1 MSRART
7 NKENRPKRP
16 STLGLLLGGTGGRKD
31 ASKGAEAE
39 RQRRRRE
46 RDRSREMDAYVGYD
60 AMYRDGIAQVMPG
73 VFSQTVEFSDISYQS
88 ARKEARET
96 AFTVMSSLFNYFPAD
111 SHVQLQVVNA
121 PIPADE
127 VGRKVFFEPGERAT
141 AGLAEEYNRIL
152 NDKMREGV
160 SNLVRHRYLTYAVG
174 ADDVDAAVPKLA
186 RIRGDVEQTLAR
198 IRCSSRALDGAERL
212 ELLQGQL
219 RPGSRFEFSW
229 DKLSPTSGARTK
241 DFVMPSTLDF
251 KPEGRSDCF
260 CSDGRYG
267 AVLAVRSFGSVIEET
282 YLASIID
289 LPLPLN
295 VTLHVQPIA
304 QSEAL
309 ALVKRQID
317 WMDKEIIDE
326 QMSAVKKG
334 YDYQILPPE
343 LRFSKEEAEE
353 LLDFLRNKSERL
365 FVYTGLVYTW
375 ADSLE
380 ELDRRVQ
387 QVTSVA
393 QGCTIGLEPLHFRQ
407 RQALNSVLPLGDN
420 HVTVSRYLTTGQV
433 AMQMPFASQSLD
445 EAGGGYYG
453 QSKESGNLV
462 LCDRK
467 RLASPMGFVCGKP
480 GSGKSFSVKREITNT
495 VLAHPE
501 DEVVIFDPAGEYG
514 NLVGA
519 LGGANVE
526 LAPGCSAVL
535 NPLDTA
541 DVADRADAAKLAY
554 KTDAVLALSSALMAE
569 GREGLPER
577 DRSIIARCVGEA
589 YRECARDGRLPT
601 LGDFHAALLA
611 QPEPEAADIA
621 LRYERYVK
629 GAFSFFNGQSNV
641 ALDNR
646 ITNIDMH
653 GLGQNMR
660 VFGMITALEM
670 VRNRVMVTPPRTL
683 TIFEQFANDLYGETA
698 RGGGDVETRERHIRQ
713 LLNFFPVYGEDEEGQ
728 MVELDAEQV
737 LSVPR
742 RIHAREVV
750 RRGFMSNF
758 LFQNI
763 ASVFRAPAE
772 VVEIIQRFDP
782 YEQGKA
788 QNAEKNKVEIDEG
801 TADELSINDEGEV
814 EIPDEQVVGKAAD
827 IFGPKVYGD
836 IAVEF
841 SGHMDDIAKAHEADD
856 DDRVMLDNLKE
867 AFKQSVTAPLVQA
880 AKESYG
886 SELKPRQQQQIERK
900 VQADADIQ
908 LNRQVGDYQIQ
919 ARRIEQ
925 SRKDELKA
933 ATSETERAE
942 VNKRH
947 DEQKAEAFQTL
958 AQKLEDS
965 REELVQRAG
974 ETVVREVETAK
985 KEDEKQG
992 IEDKVRAHLRGFS
1005 RTIPSF
1011 LMAYGEEGTT
1021 LANFDTVIP
1030 ADVFQ
1035 DVTSITV
1042 DEFRFLRDGGDYTDG
1057 ETGEVKRFVGHLFDE
1072 VVFNDSVSEFIKLR
1086 ERLANYFDESQT
1098 EDIFDYVPPQK
1109 TNQIFTPRNVVV
1121 QMVDLFEKE
1130 NPGCFDDPSHTF
1142 ADLYMKSGL
1151 YITEIIKRLYRSEGM
1166 KAAFP
1171 DDRERLDHILEH
1183 QVFGIAPTKIIYEI
1197 ATHFILGFHDE
1208 VGQGCDSNFELADAA
1223 ELAKEGTLEAY
1234 VERVFGPKLG
1244 EA

>member
-1 MSRART
+1 MALRIPVQKDIGEYEEKIVGKMSLRTLACVSLGFGSAVGAAAFVHLGLHADVADAAFPIMLCSMPFWLAGFWRPFGMRAEELLPLLATSSPRSCSRTSPASPGASPRARRTRAARDVARGAGQGRKEPSSMSRART

-46 RDRSREMDAYVGYD
+46 RDRSREMAAYVGYD

-73 VFSQTVEFSDISYQS
+73 MFSQTVEFSDISYQS
-88 ARKEARET
+88 ARKETRET

-141 AGLAEEYNRIL
+141 SGLAEEYNRIL

-186 RIRGDVEQTLAR
+186 RIRGDVGQTLAR

-670 VRNRVMVTPPRTL
+670 VRNRVMVTPPRPNYTWL
-683 TIFEQFANDLYGETA
+683 YIDEVQSLFAHPTVVEYFARLWREGRKFGLICTGISQNTSHMLANAEARDMVLNSEFFLLHKQSTA
-698 RGGGDVETRERHIRQ
+698 D
-713 LLNFFPVYGEDEEGQ
+713 
-728 MVELDAEQV
+728 LDAWAEMLQ
-737 LSVPR
+737 LSAAERGYIGDAVKPGEGLLISAGIRVP
-742 RIHAREVV
+742 ITDDFPK
-750 RRGFMSNF
+750 GPLYDLWNTK
-758 LFQNI
+758 
-763 ASVFRAPAE
+763 PAE
-772 VVEIIQRFDP
+772 V
-782 YEQGKA
+782 
-788 QNAEKNKVEIDEG
+788 AEREMRR
-801 TADELSINDEGEV
+801 
-814 EIPDEQVVGKAAD
+814 AAR
-827 IFGPKVYGD
+827 
-836 IAVEF
+836 
-841 SGHMDDIAKAHEADD
+841 EA
-856 DDRVMLDNLKE
+856 
-867 AFKQSVTAPLVQA
+867 
-880 AKESYG
+880 
-886 SELKPRQQQQIERK
+886 
-900 VQADADIQ
+900 
-908 LNRQVGDYQIQ
+908 
-919 ARRIEQ
+919 
-925 SRKDELKA
+925 
-933 ATSETERAE
+933 
-942 VNKRH
+942 
-947 DEQKAEAFQTL
+947 
-958 AQKLEDS
+958 
-965 REELVQRAG
+965 EE
-974 ETVVREVETAK
+974 
-985 KEDEKQG
+985 
-992 IEDKVRAHLRGFS
+992 
-1005 RTIPSF
+1005 
-1011 LMAYGEEGTT
+1011 
-1021 LANFDTVIP
+1021 
-1030 ADVFQ
+1030 
-1035 DVTSITV
+1035 
-1042 DEFRFLRDGGDYTDG
+1042 
-1057 ETGEVKRFVGHLFDE
+1057 
-1072 VVFNDSVSEFIKLR
+1072 
-1086 ERLANYFDESQT
+1086 
-1098 EDIFDYVPPQK
+1098 
-1109 TNQIFTPRNVVV
+1109 
-1121 QMVDLFEKE
+1121 
-1130 NPGCFDDPSHTF
+1130 
-1142 ADLYMKSGL
+1142 
-1151 YITEIIKRLYRSEGM
+1151 
-1166 KAAFP
+1166 
-1171 DDRERLDHILEH
+1171 
-1183 QVFGIAPTKIIYEI
+1183 
-1197 ATHFILGFHDE
+1197 
-1208 VGQGCDSNFELADAA
+1208 
-1223 ELAKEGTLEAY
+1223 
-1234 VERVFGPKLG
+1234 
-1244 EA
+1244 

>member
-1 MSRART
+1 MALRIPVQKDIGEYEEKIVGKMSLRTLACVSLGFGSAVGAAAFVHLGLHADVADAAFPIMLCSMPFWLAGFWRPFGMRAEELLPLLAAHELSPQLLAYEPCLAGSLPEGSPRPGGARGAGPGRKEPSSMSRART

-46 RDRSREMDAYVGYD
+46 RDRSSEMAAYVGYD

-73 VFSQTVEFSDISYQS
+73 MFSQTVEFSDISYQS

-141 AGLAEEYNRIL
+141 SGLAEEYNRIL

-260 CSDGRYG
+260 RSDGRYG

-589 YRECARDGRLPT
+589 YRECAKDGRLPT

-670 VRNRVMVTPPRTL
+670 VRNRVMVTPPRPNYTWL
-683 TIFEQFANDLYGETA
+683 YIDEVQSLFAHPTVVEYFARLWREGRKFGLICTGISQNTSHMLANAEARDMVLNSEFFLLHKQSTA
-698 RGGGDVETRERHIRQ
+698 D
-713 LLNFFPVYGEDEEGQ
+713 
-728 MVELDAEQV
+728 LDAWAEMLQ
-737 LSVPR
+737 LSATERGYIGDAVKPGEGLLISAGIRVP
-742 RIHAREVV
+742 ITDDFPK
-750 RRGFMSNF
+750 GPLYDLWNTK
-758 LFQNI
+758 
-763 ASVFRAPAE
+763 PAE
-772 VVEIIQRFDP
+772 V
-782 YEQGKA
+782 
-788 QNAEKNKVEIDEG
+788 AEREMRR
-801 TADELSINDEGEV
+801 
-814 EIPDEQVVGKAAD
+814 AAR
-827 IFGPKVYGD
+827 
-836 IAVEF
+836 
-841 SGHMDDIAKAHEADD
+841 EA
-856 DDRVMLDNLKE
+856 
-867 AFKQSVTAPLVQA
+867 
-880 AKESYG
+880 
-886 SELKPRQQQQIERK
+886 
-900 VQADADIQ
+900 
-908 LNRQVGDYQIQ
+908 
-919 ARRIEQ
+919 
-925 SRKDELKA
+925 
-933 ATSETERAE
+933 
-942 VNKRH
+942 
-947 DEQKAEAFQTL
+947 
-958 AQKLEDS
+958 
-965 REELVQRAG
+965 EE
-974 ETVVREVETAK
+974 
-985 KEDEKQG
+985 
-992 IEDKVRAHLRGFS
+992 
-1005 RTIPSF
+1005 
-1011 LMAYGEEGTT
+1011 
-1021 LANFDTVIP
+1021 
-1030 ADVFQ
+1030 
-1035 DVTSITV
+1035 
-1042 DEFRFLRDGGDYTDG
+1042 
-1057 ETGEVKRFVGHLFDE
+1057 
-1072 VVFNDSVSEFIKLR
+1072 
-1086 ERLANYFDESQT
+1086 
-1098 EDIFDYVPPQK
+1098 
-1109 TNQIFTPRNVVV
+1109 
-1121 QMVDLFEKE
+1121 
-1130 NPGCFDDPSHTF
+1130 
-1142 ADLYMKSGL
+1142 
-1151 YITEIIKRLYRSEGM
+1151 
-1166 KAAFP
+1166 
-1171 DDRERLDHILEH
+1171 
-1183 QVFGIAPTKIIYEI
+1183 
-1197 ATHFILGFHDE
+1197 
-1208 VGQGCDSNFELADAA
+1208 
-1223 ELAKEGTLEAY
+1223 
-1234 VERVFGPKLG
+1234 
-1244 EA
+1244 